1 MTKGGKL
8 KRPPLNELP
17 QRIKL
22 SLSAIA
28 KLLYTRPAYLLLA
41 VGVSILFYEIVFW
54 SLNIGLLQYLMTTE
68 FLTPGDKL
76 GVLLGSYTGI
86 FSLPLAPLSMLIF
99 IVSLLQGVAVAV
111 LAYMI
116 RKERAL
122 NKSMVGE
129 LGGTGAAGVLAV
141 LGLGCVPCGTSLV
154 TPILTFFFASSSAVV
169 AEQVGL
175 YAAIFAVIVSLVTL
189 YLAGIKL
196 SQKLEM

>member
-1 MTKGGKL
+1 
-8 KRPPLNELP
+8 
-17 QRIKL
+17 
-22 SLSAIA
+22 
-28 KLLYTRPAYLLLA
+28 
-41 VGVSILFYEIVFW
+41 
-54 SLNIGLLQYLMTTE
+54 MTTE